1 MILRYSCSGFHS
13 PSSGE
18 GNAQIEGAITA
29 EVVLLFRWREREL
42 NYIVGK
48 MCDICIGVVGRQGR
62 RGRSVSLTQFLY
74 AGFQVQLELVA

>member
-48 MCDICIGVVGRQGR
+48 ICVISALGLLVGKEGVGD
-62 RGRSVSLTQFLY
+62 L
-74 AGFQVQLELVA
+74 